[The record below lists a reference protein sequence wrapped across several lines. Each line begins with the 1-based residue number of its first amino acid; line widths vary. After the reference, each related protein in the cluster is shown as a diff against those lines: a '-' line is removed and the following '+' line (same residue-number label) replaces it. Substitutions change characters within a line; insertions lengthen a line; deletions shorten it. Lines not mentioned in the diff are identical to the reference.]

1 MMDSVIHAIYMSGIA
16 GSLTCCLDIT
26 FFLLI
31 IICPV
36 SLIAFVDARVNT
48 NERRTAGIIALSIVL
63 AIVVSVAGLVLIPSR
78 SARETIITAK
88 IATALADRNLSQ
100 PEREYL
106 QSLAASYSLKSEA
119 AE

>member
-16 GSLTCCLDIT
+16 GSLTCCFGIT

-36 SLIAFVDARVNT
+36 SLIAFVDAPINT
-48 NERRTAGIIALSIVL
+48 NERRTAGIIALCTVL
-63 AIVVSVAGLVLIPSR
+63 SIVVSVVTLVLIPSR

-100 PEREYL
+100 PERDYL
-106 QSLAASYSLKSEA
+106 QNLAASYSLKSEA
-119 AE
+119 AK

>member
-1 MMDSVIHAIYMSGIA
+1 MMDSVIHAIYMSNIA
-16 GSLTCCLDIT
+16 GSLTCCLGFT

-63 AIVVSVAGLVLIPSR
+63 AIVVSVVTLVLVPSYSVR
-78 SARETIITAK
+78 NTIIAGK

-100 PEREYL
+100 QERDYL
-106 QSLAASYSLKSEA
+106 QKLAASYSLKSEVA
-119 AE
+119 K

>member
-1 MMDSVIHAIYMSGIA
+1 MMDSVIHAIYMSNIA
-16 GSLTCCLDIT
+16 GSLTCCLGIT

-36 SLIAFVDARVNT
+36 SLIAFVDAPIRT
-48 NERRTAGIIALSIVL
+48 DERRTAGIIAFGIVL
-63 AIVVSVAGLVLIPSR
+63 AIVVSVVTLVLIPSH
-78 SARETIITAK
+78 SARNTIIEGK

-100 PEREYL
+100 PERDYL
-106 QSLAASYSLKSEA
+106 QKLAASYSLKSEA

>member
-1 MMDSVIHAIYMSGIA
+1 MDSVIHTIYMSGIA
-16 GSLTCCLDIT
+16 GSLTCCLGIT

-31 IICPV
+31 IICPI
-36 SLIAFVDARVNT
+36 SLIAFVDAPIRT
-48 NERRTAGIIALSIVL
+48 GERRTAGIIALSSVF
-63 AIVVSVAGLVLIPSR
+63 AIVVSVVTLVLIPSR

-100 PEREYL
+100 PERDYL
-106 QSLAASYSLKSEA
+106 QKLAASYSLKSEL